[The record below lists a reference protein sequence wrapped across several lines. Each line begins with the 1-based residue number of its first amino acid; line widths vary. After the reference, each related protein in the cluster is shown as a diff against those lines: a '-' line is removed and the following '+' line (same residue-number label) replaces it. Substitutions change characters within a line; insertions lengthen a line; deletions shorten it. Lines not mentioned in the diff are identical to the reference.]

1 MAAGAKVIDTKYYSS
16 TIDIVFEKSIN
27 LFDSNSSCN
36 RFAIELLENYT
47 AHILNKDPLHTRVQP
62 YRRC

>member
-27 LFDSNSSCN
+27 LFETKN
-36 RFAIELLENYT
+36 L
-47 AHILNKDPLHTRVQP
+47 TRYLIMTTYQRSRDALSYLAALV
-62 YRRC
+62 